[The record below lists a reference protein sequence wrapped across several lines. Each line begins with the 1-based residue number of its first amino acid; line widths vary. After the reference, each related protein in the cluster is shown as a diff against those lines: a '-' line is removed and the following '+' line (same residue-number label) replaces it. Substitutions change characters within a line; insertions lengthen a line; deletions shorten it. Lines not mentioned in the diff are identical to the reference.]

1 MDNNHNSIEL
11 VDFNKVNQG
20 IKQIKEDLT
29 NLDIDDTS
37 TTNTYD
43 QRLHNLENRIKT
55 LEDFM
60 SIFRVEN
67 GKLRLTKSLIIS
79 GVSEGITNND
89 VVVFS
94 QLYRLFEICEVM
106 YKVFS
111 RKILSKRK

>member
-1 MDNNHNSIEL
+1 MDDNRNSIEL

-29 NLDIDDTS
+29 KLDMDD
-37 TTNTYD
+37 TYD

-55 LEDFM
+55 LEDF
-60 SIFRVEN
+60 IGLFKVE
-67 GKLRLTKSLIIS
+67 GSKLRLTKPLIIS
-79 GVSEGITNND
+79 GVGEGNTNND